1 LLEEDLRRRR
11 LGSGDLQREGTVFS
25 LAVTK
30 GTLATAV
37 WPVSLGDKPVHR
49 LARTA
54 LLALAGTALIW
65 LSAKIQVPFYPV
77 PMTMQTFVVLGI
89 GMAYGWRL
97 GGVTVLLYLAEGAL
111 GLPVFAGTPE
121 KGIGLVYM
129 LGGTGGYLLGFLLA
143 ATGCGWLAERGWDR
157 NVLSTALAML
167 IGNALIYIAGL
178 LWLGGLYGWD
188 KPILEWGLTP
198 FVLGDLTKVALAA
211 AVLPLA
217 WKVVGRRGKA
227 GF

>member
-1 LLEEDLRRRR
+1 MI
-11 LGSGDLQREGTVFS
+11 S
-25 LAVTK
+25 LAATK

-37 WPVSLGDKPVHR
+37 WPVSLSDKPGRR
-49 LARTA
+49 LARAA
-54 LLALAGTALIW
+54 LLALAGSVLIW

-77 PMTMQTFVVLGI
+77 PMTMQTFVVLAL

-97 GGVTVLLYLAEGAL
+97 GGATVLLYLVEGAS

-143 ATGCGWLAERGWDR
+143 ATACGWLAERGWDR
-157 NVLSTALAML
+157 TVIGTALAML
-167 IGNALIYIAGL
+167 VGNALIYMLGL
-178 LWLGGLYGWD
+178 LWLGGLFGWD

-198 FVLGDLTKVALAA
+198 FVLGDLTKLALAA
-211 AVLPLA
+211 AVLPFA
-217 WKVVGRRGKA
+217 WNLVGRHGKA
-227 GF
+227 GR